1 MPEKPPVV
9 ATFRSYWRIVALLM
23 LVAAVGHFNRVGM
36 SVAGNK
42 RILEQYHFQPAQM
55 GLVYSAFL
63 CCYTLAMLPGGWFID
78 RFGARAA
85 LGAFMLASAVFVALT
100 AGVGRVFH
108 EPLAVWIGLLVVR
121 SLMGISNAPLH
132 PAAARMVFEHAPP
145 GSRSRANGVVTFAA
159 CVGIAATY
167 YVLGTLIERV
177 DWPQALLICSGVTL
191 AVAGVWLWGTRPADA
206 AAVAKPPA
214 APRLAD
220 MLRLLGRRSV
230 LCITLSYAAL
240 GFFQYLFFYWIE
252 YYFETVQK
260 QGALARLYSTG
271 IVLAMGLGMACG
283 GWLADRVT
291 AVFSRHGKMLVP
303 AAGLF
308 TAGVVFELGLLCSD
322 MRLTLAAFTAAAA
335 LLGAC
340 EGPFWTTVVELGG
353 KHGGTAAAVMNTGG
367 NAGGTLSPYLT
378 PLLGGY
384 FAAHFGEG
392 LGWRLGLSVA
402 GAISILGATLW
413 WGVSTD
419 GDAK

>member
-1 MPEKPPVV
+1 MLEKPPVA

-36 SVAGNK
+36 SVAGNR
-42 RILEQYHFQPAQM
+42 RILEQYHFQPHQM

-85 LGAFMLASAVFVALT
+85 LFVFLMASSVFVTWT
-100 AGVGRVFH
+100 ATVGRVFR
-108 EPLAVWIGLLVVR
+108 EPLAVWIGLMLVR

-132 PAAARMVFEHAPP
+132 PGMARMVGEHVPP
-145 GSRSRANGVVTFAA
+145 GARSRANGLVTLAA

-167 YVLGTLIERV
+167 YVLGALIDRV
-177 DWPQALLICSGVTL
+177 DWPAAFLICSALTVV
-191 AVAGVWLWGTRPADA
+191 VAGVWLTGTRGA
-206 AAVAKPPA
+206 AALAIKPPA
-214 APRLAD
+214 APRLSD
-220 MLRLLGRRSV
+220 MLRLLRSPSV
-230 LCITLSYAAL
+230 ICITLSYAAL

-283 GWLADRVT
+283 GWLSDWT
-291 AVFSRHGKMLVP
+291 AAHFSRHGKKLVP

-308 TAGVVFELGLLCSD
+308 AAGAVFELGLLSSD
-322 MRLTLAAFTAAAA
+322 MRLTLAAFAAAAA

-340 EGPFWTTVVELGG
+340 EGPFWTAVVELGCP
-353 KHGGTAAAVMNTGG
+353 HGGTAAAVMNTGG
-367 NAGGTLSPYLT
+367 NAGGTLSPYLL
-378 PLLGGY
+378 PLLGVY
-384 FAAHFGEG
+384 FARQFGDG
-392 LGWRLGLSVA
+392 LGWRIGLSVA
-402 GAISILGATLW
+402 GVVSILGATLW
-413 WGVSTD
+413 WGVNLD
-419 GDAK
+419 RDAK